1 MIAAALVFNA
11 LMAGLAYLIWNAQ
24 LNVYL
29 NLSMLFVCGFNVWLL
44 IINLIPVFPLDGG
57 RLIQAITARSNKR
70 LGYGFA
76 HGLDRLGN
84 LPVCAALAF

>member
-1 MIAAALVFNA
+1 MRCWRE
-11 LMAGLAYLIWNAQ
+11 LAYLIWNAQ

-57 RLIQAITARSNKR
+57 RLIQVILRNPVRRSSVR
-70 LGYGFA
+70 GGT
-76 HGLDRLGN
+76 
-84 LPVCAALAF
+84 CSQLA